1 MSAIVLFDGECNL
14 CDWSVQFIL
23 KRDPHGYF
31 QFASLQSEIGQTLL
45 KKYNVSLT
53 TDSVVLIEQNA
64 YYSESTAPLK
74 IVRKLTGFWKLLYVA
89 ILIPK
94 PLRDIVYKWI
104 AKNRYSWFGKNE
116 QCMLPTAEQRKRFF
130 TDRKI

>member
-45 KKYNVSLT
+45 KKYNVPLT
-53 TDSVVLIEQNA
+53 TDSIVLIEKNA

-74 IVRKLTGFWKLLYVA
+74 IVRKLTGLWKLLYVA

-94 PLRDIVYKWI
+94 SLRDIVYKWI
-104 AKNRYSWFGKNE
+104 AKNRYKWFGKNE
-116 QCMLPTAEQRKRFF
+116 QCMLPTAEQHKRFL
-130 TDRKI
+130 

>member
-31 QFASLQSEIGQTLL
+31 QFVSLQSEIGQTLL
-45 KKYNVSLT
+45 KKYNVPLT
-53 TDSVVLIEQNA
+53 TDSIVLIEKNA

-74 IVRKLTGFWKLLYVA
+74 IVRKLTGLWKLLYVA

-94 PLRDIVYKWI
+94 SLRDIVYKWI
-104 AKNRYSWFGKNE
+104 AKNRYKWFGKNE
-116 QCMLPTAEQRKRFF
+116 QCMLPTAEQRKRFL
-130 TDRKI
+130 